1 MLVLKVI
8 IADDEE
14 RVCRLIH
21 MLIDWQALNMELA
34 GKASNGLEALEL
46 VRTCHPDILITD
58 IRMPGCHG
66 LELIE
71 RAKQEQPQLEIVII
85 SGYAH
90 FEYAQ
95 SAIRHGVGDYL
106 LKPIDKTELM
116 ETMRKLGDRCRSRR
130 KLGSE
135 VEDLRRSSREDKQQ
149 LQGRLMQDLLARRLE
164 QPTDERLWEE
174 YRFRLP
180 DGEDMQI
187 ALLKMDYDAQRFAE
201 ASLSIIE
208 EKAEKAFQAELG
220 PLCHQLL
227 VAQSGSETGALLCY
241 APEQQ
246 KAVRKR
252 LRACLNQI
260 SAQCALFGG
269 VAFSMAVSPVIM
281 RTEHL
286 ARACKEARL
295 TVQERLTE
303 GTGKL
308 LEGLPPPS
316 AIDRDRAL
324 SACKGLAQMSV
335 EELNAQAA
343 LEAVSAIREAVAH
356 TPHVRGSEIM
366 QLVLDAGGLFLQRAD
381 VTDREQQVEAFAA
394 QCERLSRAEQLYAA
408 LQALLETQIQQIL
421 ERHRSGATR
430 PIRVARQYVQQHY
443 HEPITLEQVCEATGF
458 SVSYFSA
465 LFKKETGEGFVKYLT
480 RVRISHAKE
489 LLQQTN
495 LSVAEIC
502 ARVGYNDIKHFTQM
516 FKKETSL
523 SPAQYRK
530 LYG

>member
-1 MLVLKVI
+1 MLKVI

-34 GKASNGLEALEL
+34 GTASNGLEALEL

-116 ETMRKLGDRCRSRR
+116 QTMRKLADRCRSRR

-164 QPTDERLWEE
+164 RPTAEKLWDE
-174 YRFRLP
+174 YRFRVP
-180 DGEDMQI
+180 QGEYVQI
-187 ALLKMDYDAQRFAE
+187 ALLKMDYDAQRFSE

-220 PLCHQLL
+220 PLCTQMLF
-227 VAQSGSETGALLCY
+227 AQSGSETGALLCY

-252 LRACLNQI
+252 LRSCLNQM
-260 SAQCALFGG
+260 SAQCALFGN
-269 VAFSMAVSPVIM
+269 VAFSMAVSPVVM
-281 RTEHL
+281 RAEDL
-286 ARACKEARL
+286 VRACGEARL
-295 TVQERLTE
+295 TVLERLTE

-316 AIDRDRAL
+316 GIDREGAL
-324 SACKGLAQMSV
+324 GACRTLAQTSA

-343 LEAVSAIREAVAH
+343 LEAVSGIREAVAR

-381 VTDREQQVEAFAA
+381 VKDGEQQAEAFAA
-394 QCERLSRAEQLYAA
+394 QCERLSCAEQLY
-408 LQALLETQIQQIL
+408 
-421 ERHRSGATR
+421 GA
-430 PIRVARQYVQQHY
+430 
-443 HEPITLEQVCEATGF
+443 
-458 SVSYFSA
+458 
-465 LFKKETGEGFVKYLT
+465 
-480 RVRISHAKE
+480 
-489 LLQQTN
+489 
-495 LSVAEIC
+495 
-502 ARVGYNDIKHFTQM
+502 
-516 FKKETSL
+516 
-523 SPAQYRK
+523 
-530 LYG
+530 